1 MSLIWI
7 FGIYLYTY
15 FKIKNKSIFKNIVL
29 FTATIINVFFS
40 VPTIF
45 FRYSIVLGFFF
56 VILLIIELYENKQK
70 SGIYFFGI
78 ILSLILFIQILFSLQ
93 NITKTFSNKN
103 SWLLVLIVNSELI
116 NSNDFIE

>member
-1 MSLIWI
+1 
-7 FGIYLYTY
+7 
-15 FKIKNKSIFKNIVL
+15 
-29 FTATIINVFFS
+29 
-40 VPTIF
+40 
-45 FRYSIVLGFFF
+45 VLGFFF

-103 SWLLVLIVNSELI
+103 SWLLVLIVNSELM

>member
-1 MSLIWI
+1 MKSEAYLGGDDFVKKGVEESYLQKIAYFLSLIWI

-70 SGIYFFGI
+70 SGIFLWCLKY
-78 ILSLILFIQILFSLQ
+78 LQLIF
-93 NITKTFSNKN
+93 
-103 SWLLVLIVNSELI
+103 LVL
-116 NSNDFIE
+116 F